1 MNSGCRSQTT
11 CQRRDSINLFCLVAD
26 RFGGKT
32 YRQRAEVKFNFF
44 NGTGIAKSLSY
55 NSFRVVFAVQRLCVF
70 KVAAIGFSSTAGPKQ
85 TEALLCADTNKN
97 DMYILTQ
104 GIKTGLMSANADSF
118 WQNYRKI
125 IFRMWKE
132 QHPGY
137 KCVWHIYGWYL
148 IHLPVPLDFNTTAD
162 SAALILRMI
171 LLIKQLFLYMSLLVA
186 GSTELKQRLCSV
198 PL

>member
-44 NGTGIAKSLSY
+44 KGTGIAKSLSY
-55 NSFRVVFAVQRLCVF
+55 YSFRVVFAVQRLCVF

-97 DMYILTQ
+97 GTLHSHTRDKNWVNECQCRQFLTKLQ
-104 GIKTGLMSANADSF
+104 K
-118 WQNYRKI
+118 NYLQEVKRATS
-125 IFRMWKE
+125 RL
-132 QHPGY
+132 Q
-137 KCVWHIYGWYL
+137 VRL
-148 IHLPVPLDFNTTAD
+148 THLWLVPDP
-162 SAALILRMI
+162 
-171 LLIKQLFLYMSLLVA
+171 
-186 GSTELKQRLCSV
+186 STS
-198 PL
+198 PSGF

>member
-1 MNSGCRSQTT
+1 MEQALP
-11 CQRRDSINLFCLVAD
+11 NLSLITHFEWSLPYKDYVCS
-26 RFGGKT
+26 
-32 YRQRAEVKFNFF
+32 
-44 NGTGIAKSLSY
+44 KSLPSGFLPLQGQ
-55 NSFRVVFAVQRLCVF
+55 NKQRLCSVLTPI
-70 KVAAIGFSSTAGPKQ
+70 KMTR
-85 TEALLCADTNKN
+85 
-97 DMYILTQ
+97 YILTQ

-171 LLIKQLFLYMSLLVA
+171 LLIQQLFLYMSFLVA